1 MYPFGKKKYVTPT
14 SKNNKRALSE
24 DYIKKVLDYKT
35 VEYSELDR
43 SKDFWI
49 FTYLCNGI
57 NMKDILRLKWSD
69 VSDKFLVYVR
79 SKTKLTKR
87 TREPIYV
94 ALKDRAKDVIRKWGV
109 PSENKEDYIFPYM
122 RGVEPDSI
130 KERKTINQ
138 VTKVINK
145 YLNIVGKDLEL
156 PFKLT
161 TYVGRHT
168 FATVM
173 IRNGAD
179 LPMLKSLL
187 GHSSIITSE
196 KYVSTLPLNDLEKL
210 TDKLVKFN

>member
-1 MYPFGKKKYVTPT
+1 MFSTSENVIPIFKKLPKYW
-14 SKNNKRALSE
+14 
-24 DYIKKVLDYKT
+24 DYKT

-69 VSDKFLVYVR
+69 ISDKFLVYVR

-87 TREPIYV
+87 LSEPIHV
-94 ALKDRAKDVIRKWGV
+94 VLKEQATNVIRKWGDT
-109 PSENKEDYIFPYM
+109 SGNKDDYVFPFLK
-122 RGVEPDSI
+122 GVEPRSEI
-130 KERKTINQ
+130 ERKKIKQ
-138 VTKVINK
+138 VTKLVNK
-145 YLNIVGKDLEL
+145 YLNIIRKDLDL

-196 KYVSTLPLNDLEKL
+196 KYVGTLPLNDLEKL
-210 TDKLVKFN
+210 TDKLVEL